1 MSTNSDESMNSD
13 PVTYAD
19 SGLGTPAPYFRAAG
33 RETLGILADLI
44 EQEHPIFAMPSWF
57 VTEDSAQV
65 GFLLSELV
73 RELGGT
79 PPGTAYRSFF
89 ANSRYEALHGAVKLL
104 RHRALAAAGTH
115 GGRVLVLDPDGTLG
129 RRADPL
135 GEGPERALVPGLA
148 TCPTPDELRTAMSAG
163 AYCGLVLRDPES
175 VDPAEL
181 ADLVKLAR
189 AHGARIALDLTDADP
204 LQPRSPALS
213 AARPDLVVVG
223 ESLTGYEIP
232 FGAFIGTHDMFAPW
246 STPATGFLHSN
257 TYGGNTVAMR
267 AVKRSLLRR
276 WEGDDTAPVHRVLAA
291 TARNWQRTLDLYAR
305 HVNPMTV
312 RMHRKLRGALHV
324 VRAKGSRLTVQ
335 LDSGRRLDL
344 VDGLCGAG
352 LGVNGHNPTDALT
365 DVVRQHD
372 PDRDYVAELQRV
384 LAAET
389 GLPHAFPAV
398 SGASAVE
405 NALILARLAR
415 PEKRRIVVFKHN
427 YGGKTLVSL
436 LATAATKTRAPFAPL
451 YEDIVYIDPY
461 SARAADEF
469 RAEIASGHVG
479 LVWIELVHGS
489 SDSYGPIPDA
499 LLDVVARG
507 RTDQGYLVGVDE
519 VLTSFYRCGRR
530 FAHQGRLPEIDLMSL
545 SKALSYGCFPTG
557 AALVSDAVHEAAA
570 KTNPQLV
577 GELREHHANRLGAH
591 FALQAIAQVD
601 ALQLDRRVAALSE
614 VVRTGIA
621 GMRRRSPSVGRRF
634 AEGLLGRFEVRLPRL
649 LRRFIEPDGELMTF
663 SMMLWWVTR
672 ARAFVVYDVFL
683 LPLIATDDE
692 IRQVMRSAQELSRT
706 SPYRLLAQ
714 VARFH
719 AEETLRGA
727 LPWGRS
733 AAPKSG
739 GKSSAMSSAMSG
751 VVSGARGSNS

>member
-1 MSTNSDESMNSD
+1 MSTHSDVSTQAEQ
-13 PVTYAD
+13 AD
-19 SGLGTPAPYFRAAG
+19 VSPQPAPDAGAARHLRAAG
-33 RETLGILADLI
+33 QGTLGILADLI
-44 EQEHPIFAMPSWF
+44 EQERPIFAMPSWF

-73 RELGGT
+73 RELGAA

-104 RHRALAAAGTH
+104 RHRALATAGSH

-135 GEGPERALVPGLA
+135 GEGPERALVPGLV
-148 TCPTPDELRTAMSAG
+148 TCPTPDALREALSTDS
-163 AYCGLVLRDPES
+163 YCGLVVRDPES

-181 ADLVKLAR
+181 TALAKLAR
-189 AHGARIALDLTDADP
+189 AQGARIALDLADADP
-204 LQPRSPALS
+204 LQLRSPATA

-223 ESLTGYEIP
+223 ESLTGYEVP

-267 AVKRSLLRR
+267 AVQRQLLRR
-276 WEGDDTAPVHRVLAA
+276 WNAEAPVHRVLAA
-291 TARNWQRTLDLYAR
+291 ATKDWQRTLDLYAR

-335 LDSGRRLDL
+335 LDSGRRLEL

-365 DVVRQHD
+365 DVVRNHD
-372 PDRDYVAELQRV
+372 PDRDYVAELRRV
-384 LAAET
+384 LAEES
-389 GLPHAFPAV
+389 GLPHTFPAV

-415 PEKRRIVVFKHN
+415 PERRRIVVFKHN

-436 LATAATKTRAPFAPL
+436 LATAATRTRAPFAPL
-451 YEDIVYIDPY
+451 YEDIVHIDPY
-461 SARAADEF
+461 AADAADEF
-469 RAEIASGHVG
+469 RTQIASGQVG

-489 SDSYGPIPDA
+489 SDSYGPIPGA

-507 RTDQGYLVGVDE
+507 RTDDGYLVGVDE

-557 AALVSDAVHEAAA
+557 AALVSDAVHDAAT

-577 GELREHHANRLGAH
+577 TELREHHAGRLGAH

-683 LPLIATDDE
+683 LPLIATEDE

-727 LPWGRS
+727 LRWARS
-733 AAPKSG
+733 ATH
-739 GKSSAMSSAMSG
+739 KSSPT
-751 VVSGARGSNS
+751 GSNT